1 MTTLTDYAN
10 AYQPTQ
16 QKTFNVTD
24 LPKVATNC
32 EIKSKTAKLKDGKD
46 FSYMYIEV
54 NGGEYRVPKTVI
66 EQLQTI
72 LKFAPTLAY
81 FKVTKTGT
89 TKDDTKYKVE
99 PVMGA

>member
-1 MTTLTDYAN
+1 MTTLSEYAN

-16 QKTFNVTD
+16 QKTYNVAD

-32 EIKSKTAKLKDGKD
+32 EIKTKVAKRKDGTE
-46 FSYMYIEV
+46 FTYTYIDV

-72 LKFAPTLAY
+72 LKFAPTLAF

-99 PVMGA
+99 PVL